1 MSVIQT
7 LRDKYATVVVVVVCI
22 SLVAFLLMDAFVGPK
37 SFFKQD
43 TEVVT
48 VNGVGYQYQDF
59 MQAVQVAEN
68 NFRTGNPQA
77 RMTDEIRNRLKNGVY
92 TQFVQ
97 DQILQ
102 QEYEELGIAF
112 SPEELRMLTVT
123 TDAAPQI
130 QQIPGFQNPQTGAFD
145 PNRVVQ
151 FIQNL
156 RSAPANNQQ
165 AQMQRQQW
173 IQMEEFLKNNALVT
187 KFVSLVSNGIYVPK
201 WLAEET
207 AGENNRFSNIS
218 FVAASYT
225 TIPDSAV
232 KVTTEEL
239 QQYLNEHEKLYQVE
253 ASRSIEYVSFEAVP
267 SAEDSAN
274 ILSNIAEL
282 KKQFD
287 TLGKEEIS
295 GFLSRNS
302 ETPFVNRYI
311 PESMLQSSVKE
322 TLLALPEGAIYGP
335 YFENGLVAY
344 AKKIGSKQIADSVVI
359 QQLLISNQLVPDSV
373 ARFRVDSIETA
384 VGGGADFAAMVQQYS
399 NAQTEN
405 GGEMVLTPDNPN
417 IPDEFM
423 QFVYD
428 HQAGDVGV
436 VKTQY
441 GYHLIKINEKTN
453 KEQGYKIGYLTAA
466 MTPSQKT
473 DNAIFSQANRFRGLN
488 QTREEFEKTAK
499 EKGYNIQVANDIQSD
514 AFSVGNLPASRE
526 IIHWAFNAE
535 LNDLSKVFVLPNQYV
550 VAVLTGVTEEGT
562 AELADVRPQIEAIVR
577 RDKKAEKIARKM
589 KGGSLEAI
597 ASAVKDSVSVGQHI
611 GFATPFIPN
620 YGFEPKVVGA
630 SFNKAWTEGK
640 ISTPVFGN
648 NGVYVLTID
657 SLQQA
662 SQDSTSLAQVKTQV
676 HSLLERQ
683 FGFNQ
688 LMTVLTKEADIE
700 DRRIKFPGL

>member
-68 NFRTGNPQA
+68 NFRAGNPQA
-77 RMTDEIRNRLKNGVY
+77 RMTDELRNQIKNQVY
-92 TQFVQ
+92 NEFVR

-102 QEYEELGIAF
+102 EEYEELGIAF

-130 QQIPGFQNPQTGAFD
+130 QQIPGFQNPQTGEFD
-145 PNRVVQ
+145 PNRVIQ

-156 RSAPANNQQ
+156 RNAPANNQQ
-165 AQMQRQQW
+165 VQLQRQQW
-173 IQMEEFLKNNALVT
+173 IQMEELLKNNALAT
-187 KFVSLVSNGIYVPK
+187 KFVSLVSKGVYVPE
-201 WLAEET
+201 WLVKEKAR
-207 AGENNRFSNIS
+207 ENNSFSDIS
-218 FVAASYT
+218 FVATPYT
-225 TIPDSAV
+225 TIPDSTV
-232 KVTTEEL
+232 NVTTEEL
-239 QQYLNEHEKLYQVE
+239 QQYLNTHEKLYQVE
-253 ASRSIEYVSFEAVP
+253 ASRSIEYISFEAIP

-274 ILSNIAEL
+274 ILSNIAAL
-282 KKQFD
+282 KQQFD
-287 TLGKEEIS
+287 TLPDADIP

-311 PESMLQSSVKE
+311 PESMLQSAVKE
-322 TLLALPEGAIYGP
+322 ELLALPKGEIYGP
-335 YFENGLVAY
+335 YFENGLVTY
-344 AKKIGSKQIADSVVI
+344 AEKIDSKQIADSVVI

-373 ARFRVDSIETA
+373 AQFRIDSIKSA
-384 VGGGADFAAMVQQYS
+384 VQNGADFGAMVQQYS

-405 GGEMVLTPDNPN
+405 AGELILTPDNPN

-423 QFVYD
+423 QFVYN
-428 HQAGDVGV
+428 HEAGDVGA

-441 GYHLIKINEKTN
+441 GYHLIKINEK
-453 KEQGYKIGYLTAA
+453 KHMEQGYKIAYLTAA
-466 MTPSQKT
+466 MAPSQKT
-473 DNAIFSQANRFRGLN
+473 DNAIFSEANKFRGLN
-488 QTREEFEKTAK
+488 QTREQFEKTAK
-499 EKGYNIQVANDIQSD
+499 EKGYNIQVANDVQSD
-514 AFSVGNLPASRE
+514 AFNVGNLPNSRD

-535 LNDLSKVFVLPNQYV
+535 LNDLSKVFVLPDQYV
-550 VAVLTGVTEEGT
+550 VAVLTDITEKGT

-577 RDKKAEKIARKM
+577 RDKKAAKIAEKM
-589 KGGSLEAI
+589 NGSSLEAI
-597 ASAVKDSVSVGQHI
+597 ASAVKDSVSQGQHI

-630 SFNKAWTEGK
+630 AFNKSWTDGK
-640 ISTPVFGN
+640 ISKPVFGN
-648 NGVYVLTID
+648 NGVYVMTID
-657 SLQQA
+657 SLQTETK
-662 SQDSTSLAQVKTQV
+662 DSSSLAQVKTQV
-676 HSLLERQ
+676 HSVLQRQ
-683 FGFNQ
+683 FSFNQ
-688 LMTVLTKEADIE
+688 LMDVLRKEAEID